1 MVPSH
6 ERGFQ
11 KRSQA
16 LALSACSSQSVHLNA
31 KSGFRDSGLVL
42 LRQMELALLLKTRA
56 SVVVTQGLELGPLLR
71 RRCDGMGLGLVGCWS
86 WELHDAGG
94 GPDLVEAVELRKN
107 EFAVAVVLGA
117 WVLRLRVCA
126 CIAAALPLF

>member
-1 MVPSH
+1 MVICCVS
-6 ERGFQ
+6 
-11 KRSQA
+11 
-16 LALSACSSQSVHLNA
+16 
-31 KSGFRDSGLVL
+31 
-42 LRQMELALLLKTRA
+42 
-56 SVVVTQGLELGPLLR
+56 

-117 WVLRLRVCA
+117 
-126 CIAAALPLF
+126 